1 MNANLSK
8 RETNS
13 NAVEI
18 EMIFEA
24 SLEVVFKAFIDPE
37 YVRQWW
43 GPKEF
48 TAPIIQ
54 INPTIGGKYL
64 FCMRDSEGRDTWST
78 GVIKELVDKDRIV
91 YTDSFSDPDGNPVPA
106 SYYGMGDDPLDNLL
120 VTITF
125 EEVPG
130 GTKVTLRHA
139 SFPSS
144 EMAAV
149 TTNGWTTSLEKLIG
163 VLKKE
168 KSYG

>member
-1 MNANLSK
+1 MNAELSK
-8 RETNS
+8 RKIYSTEV
-13 NAVEI
+13 AI

-24 SLEVVFKAFIDPE
+24 PREVVYNAFIDPE
-37 YVRQWW
+37 YLMQWW

-48 TAPIIQ
+48 TAPTIQ
-54 INPTIGGKYL
+54 IDPIIGGKYL

-78 GVIKELVDKDRIV
+78 GVIKELVDKERIV
-91 YTDSFSDPDGNPVPA
+91 YTDSFSDPDGNPVHA

-130 GTKVTLRHA
+130 GSKVTLRHA

-144 EMAAV
+144 EMAAM
-149 TTNGWTTSLEKLIG
+149 TTDGWTTSLEKLNG
-163 VLKKE
+163 VLKRE
-168 KSYG
+168 K